1 MPIRLLNCDD
11 EAAHRE
17 HMARVQARY
26 AYLATPQAAAQMQTR
41 TAKVASQA
49 SNEHRKRLFATAS
62 KAPTAKKRIHWLRQ
76 EADLAIRAASEV
88 SACRAGCSQCCH
100 MSVAVSEQEAR
111 VIAQERGLTLRQP
124 PAERVFTFD
133 FSSLHTLDEQAKAAK
148 AMQDDAGRF
157 HGMACPFLDPKGA
170 SVGRACSIY
179 ASRPLSCR
187 NLINLDSDELLCK
200 LVEGAS
206 ISVPYLDRTESQMIS
221 MIVLGASVR
230 VADIRDWFG
239 ESPLIC

>member
-1 MPIRLLNCDD
+1 MG
-11 EAAHRE
+11 
-17 HMARVQARY
+17 RVQARY

-41 TAKVASQA
+41 TTKVACEA
-49 SNEHRKRLFATAS
+49 SSEHRQRLLTTAS
-62 KAPTAKKRIHWLRQ
+62 KAPTTKKRIHWLRQ

-88 SACRAGCSQCCH
+88 SACSAGCSQCCH

-111 VIAQERGLTLRQP
+111 VIAQERGLALRQP

-133 FSSLHTLDEQAKAAK
+133 FRSLDNLDEQAKAAQ
-148 AMQDDAGRF
+148 AMQDDARRF
-157 HGMACPFLDPKGA
+157 HGMPCPFLDPVGA
-170 SVGRACSIY
+170 TTGRACSIY

-200 LVEGAS
+200 LVEGAN

-221 MIVLGASVR
+221 MVVLGSSVR